1 MRVTKVITVMFV
13 LAWLTASARPFQQKT
28 YPPNAD
34 GFNALLLNE
43 TTVDDALNILGPP
56 DADEIGTLDV
66 SKIGKWLDPKHKE
79 KSFRQLRYKKSPD
92 FFKIELSFLDQRLVM
107 IDLEYKKN
115 VRPQTM
121 SKLFDVDF
129 TELGG
134 PIDLPDK
141 PGQQP
146 RGGFITTHWPNFYS
160 MVGISAKTFIFV
172 NCASSG
178 GGESPG
184 RVERTRQI
192 SRILEKH

>member
-1 MRVTKVITVMFV
+1 MSLTKFMALLFALILLTTT
-13 LAWLTASARPFQQKT
+13 AWPSPQT
-28 YPPNAD
+28 YPPNPD
-34 GFNALLLNE
+34 GFKALLLDQ
-43 TTVDDALNILGPP
+43 TTPDDALNILGPA
-56 DADEIGTLDV
+56 DADEVGSLDV
-66 SKIGKWLDPKHKE
+66 SKMGKWLDPKYKE
-79 KSFRQLRYKKSPD
+79 KVFRQLTYKKSPD
-92 FFKIELSFLDQRLVM
+92 FFKIELSFLDQKLVL

-115 VRPQTM
+115 IGPQMM
-121 SKLFDVDF
+121 SKLFAVGF

-141 PGQQP
+141 PGQYP

-178 GGESPG
+178 GGNAPG

-192 SRILEKH
+192 NRVLEKK